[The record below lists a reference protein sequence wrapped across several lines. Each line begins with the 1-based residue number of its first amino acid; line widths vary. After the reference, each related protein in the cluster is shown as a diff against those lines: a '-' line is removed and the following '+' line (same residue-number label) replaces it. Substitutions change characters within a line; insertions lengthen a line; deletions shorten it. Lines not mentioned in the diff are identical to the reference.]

1 MTKDT
6 KRLYHFSNPT
16 KVYKENMYARLSSE
30 NIKFLD
36 WLSEN
41 NFLDDEMSYEP
52 LDEMPE
58 IAEF

>member
-6 KRLYHFSNPT
+6 KRVYHFSNPT
-16 KVYKENMYARLSSE
+16 KVYNEHMYARLSPE

-36 WLSEN
+36 WLAEN
-41 NFLDDEMSYEP
+41 DFFSNEMSYEL